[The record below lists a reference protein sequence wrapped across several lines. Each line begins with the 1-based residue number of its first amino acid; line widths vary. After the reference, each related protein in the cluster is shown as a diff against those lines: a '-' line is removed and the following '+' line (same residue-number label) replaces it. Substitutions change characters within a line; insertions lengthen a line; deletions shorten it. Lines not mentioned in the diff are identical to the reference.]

1 MDVSFWHQKW
11 ETNNIGFHHWEAN
24 PALVKHMG
32 VLGLAPGNRVF
43 VPLCGKTLDIAWLL
57 SQGYAVAGAELSPL
71 AIEQLFEELGVV
83 PEIKKAG
90 KLQHFSAPDI
100 DIFVGDVFDL
110 TKEVLGPVNAIYD
123 RAALVALPE
132 DMRYRYTQHLQTITG
147 NAPQLLLTFVYDQSV
162 MPGPPFSIS
171 QGEVQCHYTEA
182 YVVKHLERKT
192 VSGGLKGICPADED
206 VWLLK

>member
-11 ETNNIGFHHWEAN
+11 ETNNIGFHQWEAN
-24 PALVKHMG
+24 PALVKHVG
-32 VLGLAPGNRVF
+32 ALGLASGNRVF

-57 SQGYAVAGAELSPL
+57 GQGYAVAGADLSTL
-71 AIEQLFEELGVV
+71 AIEQLFDELGVA
-83 PEIKKAG
+83 PQITEAG
-90 KLQHFSAPDI
+90 PLKHYHARQI
-100 DIFVGDVFDL
+100 DIFVGNVFDL
-110 TKEVLGPVNAIYD
+110 TSELLGSVDAIYD

-132 DMRYRYTQHLQTITG
+132 DMRYRYTTHLQSITA

-192 VSGGLKGICPADED
+192 VSGGLKGMCPADED
-206 VWLLK
+206 IWLLK